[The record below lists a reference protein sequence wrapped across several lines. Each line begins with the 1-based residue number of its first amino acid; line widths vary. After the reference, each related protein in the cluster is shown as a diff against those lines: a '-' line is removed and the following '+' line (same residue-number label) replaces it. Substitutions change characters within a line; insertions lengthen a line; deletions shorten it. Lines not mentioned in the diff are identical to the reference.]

1 MGGPG
6 AAVGSVGV
14 PMVGGPASM
23 TGLGGNV
30 PTSAVVGVPRPLSP
44 GLNYGER

>member
-6 AAVGSVGV
+6 ATVGPAVV

-23 TGLGGNV
+23 TGIGGSV
-30 PTSAVVGVPRPLSP
+30 PAAVVGVPRPLSP